1 MPDLT
6 VIRFKRDT
14 SRALHMLNQLR
25 HLETRWEIGMEYGIA
40 VHREADGTLHVQ
52 EGDALTKDEGMA
64 RGAFRGSI
72 VGMVLAIPF
81 VAVHPSMAG
90 AAIIG
95 GGALLG
101 VVAGATIAAIAAGS
115 WKDQTVA
122 ERTVVRD
129 LGTLVEPGDSV
140 IAALIEASNPA
151 AVQTLFAVYDGTVLE
166 LPLPAA
172 QAEEVTR
179 YLKDRSAH
187 MSKEA
192 A

>member
-1 MPDLT
+1 
-6 VIRFKRDT
+6 
-14 SRALHMLNQLR
+14 
-25 HLETRWEIGMEYGIA
+25 
-40 VHREADGTLHVQ
+40 
-52 EGDALTKDEGMA
+52 
-64 RGAFRGSI
+64 
-72 VGMVLAIPF
+72 
-81 VAVHPSMAG
+81 MAG

-172 QAEEVTR
+172 QADEVTR